1 MPVAASAHVREE
13 APANT
18 QHLDAPEQNAA
29 AHPPTDTKSAATA
42 SPDQASVPA
51 KRPLNSAT
59 EGPAAP
65 SSSIDVNKTK
75 PEDFEGEVCTTNELP
90 SAETISKIGEY
101 IVLDK
106 DGRSRTF
113 KSLYSGHNVARRVL
127 VVFVRHFFCGNC
139 QEYLRTLAES
149 ITPDALLGLPISTF
163 MVVVGCGDP
172 ELIDMYVEAT
182 NCPFPIY
189 TDPTRSLFDEL
200 GMSKTLAMGT
210 KPAYVKKSMW
220 KSTLDSI
227 GQGLRFVPRGL
238 ALKSGDHRQVGG
250 EFLFEPLDLLTPL
263 STPRGER
270 PMAMGSFQDPSSGGR
285 EGGDD
290 GPVEEKRVTW
300 CHRMKTT
307 RDHAEMP
314 ELMEVLG
321 LDGHGEPIQDQK
333 RWSKALASRKG
344 MGLSMASQMSK
355 LSESK

>member
-127 VVFVRHFFCGNC
+127 VVFVRHFFCGVGRHA
-139 QEYLRTLAES
+139 QDPPPPSL
-149 ITPDALLGLPISTF
+149 PGLLGT
-163 MVVVGCGDP
+163 
-172 ELIDMYVEAT
+172 
-182 NCPFPIY
+182 
-189 TDPTRSLFDEL
+189 
-200 GMSKTLAMGT
+200 
-210 KPAYVKKSMW
+210 
-220 KSTLDSI
+220 
-227 GQGLRFVPRGL
+227 
-238 ALKSGDHRQVGG
+238 
-250 EFLFEPLDLLTPL
+250 
-263 STPRGER
+263 
-270 PMAMGSFQDPSSGGR
+270 
-285 EGGDD
+285 
-290 GPVEEKRVTW
+290 
-300 CHRMKTT
+300 
-307 RDHAEMP
+307 
-314 ELMEVLG
+314 
-321 LDGHGEPIQDQK
+321 
-333 RWSKALASRKG
+333 
-344 MGLSMASQMSK
+344 
-355 LSESK
+355 